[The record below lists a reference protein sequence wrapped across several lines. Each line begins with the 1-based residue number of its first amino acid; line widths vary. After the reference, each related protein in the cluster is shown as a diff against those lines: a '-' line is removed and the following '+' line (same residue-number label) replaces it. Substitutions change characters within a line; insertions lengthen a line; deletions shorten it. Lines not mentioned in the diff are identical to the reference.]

1 MINEEVNYEKIT
13 LNLVYI
19 WTQEFANSRPCS
31 AQFPLPKND
40 MNKLLSWKMF
50 SYLDTRGEKD
60 CTFPCLGWWLPSS
73 PFIKM
78 ASSCLGKDGRNTLR
92 THRMLHIL
100 LSLKDKC
107 TTEEQQSFSEDLAQ
121 KLKDH
126 TLEKLADVSEQD
138 LRKKCHK

>member
-1 MINEEVNYEKIT
+1 
-13 LNLVYI
+13 
-19 WTQEFANSRPCS
+19 
-31 AQFPLPKND
+31 
-40 MNKLLSWKMF
+40 
-50 SYLDTRGEKD
+50 
-60 CTFPCLGWWLPSS
+60 
-73 PFIKM
+73 
-78 ASSCLGKDGRNTLR
+78 
-92 THRMLHIL
+92 MLHIL